1 VKVGI
6 SFVSEEGALNNLEKE
21 IDHWDFD
28 KVKQAAEDVWNE
40 ELSKTDRE

>member
-6 SFVSEEGALNNLEKE
+6 SFVSEEGALNNLKKE

-28 KVKQAAEDVWNE
+28 KVKQ
-40 ELSKTDRE
+40 LRLKTTGMKRFQN